1 MSKAYF
7 GSRISD
13 HILKTPEGFLI
24 CKDVPIARTGT
35 QQYRGCEFGGPVADG
50 IYNVQRPEA
59 EVFDR
64 AAVASFEGKPVC
76 DEHPEEDVTPD
87 NYGRYMKGVC
97 RDVRRGDG
105 DLSNCLVA
113 DLVIYDADL
122 INKIEAGKREIS
134 CGYDCLWNPTSDSS
148 YDQLE
153 IRGNHVAVVD
163 RGRAGHKVA
172 IRDTADDEKGGKK
185 MSKSLI
191 GRILRAL
198 ARDESTTPEDMEAAA
213 KLTGSSDAEPR
224 PQPAPA
230 PAQAA
235 PSTPAPAVPAAPATP
250 ATPAP
255 AAVPQPENK
264 PAAMD
269 EATEA
274 RFKKIEDALEAISS
288 KLNPA
293 PPAAEPKKDALDAL
307 EEELQN
313 KAPAA
318 EPAPAG
324 DEDDVIEPPEDI
336 NAQDA
341 APEEDVEGECG
352 PNAKEVRDAAMVLI
366 KNLKPAVAAIPN
378 EAQRKRAADS
388 LVILIKGSMQ
398 QDAQYGELMQM
409 RRRSAVQDSKPDDYN
424 LGREIAK
431 KYNPH
436 YKNR

>member
-134 CGYDCLWNPTSDSS
+134 CGYDCLWNPTSDSN

-213 KLTGSSDAEPR
+213 KLAGSSDAEPR

-230 PAQAA
+230 PAA
-235 PSTPAPAVPAAPATP
+235 P

-255 AAVPQPENK
+255 AAVPQPDNK

-293 PPAAEPKKDALDAL
+293 EPAAEPKKDALDAL

-341 APEEDVEGECG
+341 APEEDVEGGCA
-352 PNAKEVRDAAMVLI
+352 PDAKEARDAAMALI

-388 LVILIKGSMQ
+388 LAILIKGSMQ

-409 RRRSAVQDSKPDDYN
+409 RRRSAAQDSKPDDYA

>member
-7 GSRISD
+7 GSHISD

-35 QQYRGCEFGGPVADG
+35 QQYRGCEFGAPVGDAV
-50 IYNVQRPEA
+50 YNVKRPEA

-76 DEHPEEDVTPD
+76 DEHPDEDVTPD

-163 RGRAGHKVA
+163 KGRAGHKVA
-172 IRDTADDEKGGKK
+172 IRDTAVDKKGGKK
-185 MSKSLI
+185 MSESLI

-213 KLTGSSDAEPR
+213 KLAGGADAEPR

-230 PAQAA
+230 PA
-235 PSTPAPAVPAAPATP
+235 APATP
-250 ATPAP
+250 APV
-255 AAVPQPENK
+255 AVPQPDNK

-307 EEELQN
+307 EEELQS

-324 DEDDVIEPPEDI
+324 DEDDVIEPPEEI

-341 APEEDVEGECG
+341 EPEEEPVV
-352 PNAKEVRDAAMVLI
+352 PASKAARDAAMVLL
-366 KNLKPAVAAIPN
+366 KNLKPAVASIKN

-388 LVILIKGSMQ
+388 LAVLIKGSMQ

-409 RRRSAVQDSKPDDYN
+409 RRRAAAQDLKPAADDYA

>member
-213 KLTGSSDAEPR
+213 KLAGSSDAEPR

-230 PAQAA
+230 PA
-235 PSTPAPAVPAAPATP
+235 PAAP

-274 RFKKIEDALEAISS
+274 RFKKIEDALEAISA

-293 PPAAEPKKDALDAL
+293 PAPKAEEKDALDAL

-313 KAPAA
+313 QAPAA
-318 EPAPAG
+318 APAG
-324 DEDDVIEPPEDI
+324 DENDVIEPPEEI

-341 APEEDVEGECG
+341 EPEEDIEEEAVTV
-352 PNAKEVRDAAMVLI
+352 PQATRDAAMELL
-366 KNLKPAVAAIPN
+366 KNLKPVVASIKN

-388 LVILIKGSMQ
+388 LAVLIKGSME
-398 QDAQYGELMQM
+398 QDAQYGQLLQM
-409 RRRSAVQDSKPDDYN
+409 RRKSAVRDSEAYQDDYN
-424 LGREIAK
+424 YGREIAK
-431 KYNPH
+431 KFNPH

>member
-213 KLTGSSDAEPR
+213 KLAGSSDAEPR

-230 PAQAA
+230 PA
-235 PSTPAPAVPAAPATP
+235 APAAP

-255 AAVPQPENK
+255 AAVPQPDNK

-288 KLNPA
+288 KLNPDPA

-318 EPAPAG
+318 APAG

-341 APEEDVEGECG
+341 APEEDVEGECV
-352 PNAKEVRDAAMVLI
+352 PNAKEARDAAMALI

-409 RRRSAVQDSKPDDYN
+409 RRRNAAKDSKPAVDDYN

-431 KYNPH
+431 RYNPH

>member
-35 QQYRGCEFGGPVADG
+35 QQYRGCEFGAPVGDAL
-50 IYNVQRPEA
+50 YNVQRPEA

-172 IRDTADDEKGGKK
+172 IRDTAVDKKGGKT
-185 MSKSLI
+185 MSESLI

-213 KLTGSSDAEPR
+213 KLAGGADAEPR

-230 PAQAA
+230 PA
-235 PSTPAPAVPAAPATP
+235 PAAP

-255 AAVPQPENK
+255 AAVPQPESK

-288 KLNPA
+288 KLNPV

-318 EPAPAG
+318 AAPAG
-324 DEDDVIEPPEDI
+324 DEDDVIEPPEEI

-341 APEEDVEGECG
+341 APEEDVEGGCA
-352 PNAKEVRDAAMVLI
+352 PNAKEARDAAMALI

-388 LVILIKGSMQ
+388 LAILIKGSMQ

-409 RRRSAVQDSKPDDYN
+409 RRRAVAQDRKPAADDYE

>member
-13 HILKTPEGFLI
+13 HILETPEGFLI
-24 CKDVPIARTGT
+24 CKDVPIARTGV
-35 QQYRGCEFGGPVADG
+35 QQYRGCEFGAPVGDAVYD
-50 IYNVQRPEA
+50 VERPEA

-64 AAVASFEGKPVC
+64 AAIASFEGKPVC
-76 DEHPEEDVTPD
+76 DEHPQEDVTPD

-113 DLVIYDADL
+113 DLCIYDADL
-122 INKIEAGKREIS
+122 IHKIKAGKREIS
-134 CGYDCLWNPTSDSS
+134 CGYDCLWNPTGDSS

-172 IRDTADDEKGGKK
+172 IRDTAHDKEGGKK
-185 MSKSLI
+185 MSNSLI

-213 KLTGSSDAEPR
+213 KLAGGSDADPR
-224 PQPAPA
+224 PAPQPAPA
-230 PAQAA
+230 PAA
-235 PSTPAPAVPAAPATP
+235 P

-293 PPAAEPKKDALDAL
+293 PPADEPKKDALDAL
-307 EEELQN
+307 EEEL
-313 KAPAA
+313 KEPAA
-318 EPAPAG
+318 ASAG
-324 DEDDVIEPPEDI
+324 DEDDVIEPPEEI

-341 APEEDVEGECG
+341 EPEEDVEGECA
-352 PNAKEVRDAAMVLI
+352 PDAKEARDAAMALI

-388 LVILIKGSMQ
+388 LAILIKGSMQ
-398 QDAQYGELMQM
+398 QDAQYGQLLQM
-409 RRRSAVQDSKPDDYN
+409 RRRNAAQDSKPAQDDYN

>member
-172 IRDTADDEKGGKK
+172 IRDTADDKKGGTK

-213 KLTGSSDAEPR
+213 KLAGSSDAEPR

-230 PAQAA
+230 PA
-235 PSTPAPAVPAAPATP
+235 PAAPAAP

-255 AAVPQPENK
+255 AAVPQPDNK

-307 EEELQN
+307 EEELQT

-318 EPAPAG
+318 APAG

-341 APEEDVEGECG
+341 APEEDVEGECA
-352 PNAKEVRDAAMVLI
+352 PDAKEARDAAMALI

-388 LVILIKGSMQ
+388 LAILIKGSMQ
-398 QDAQYGELMQM
+398 QDAQYGELMQI
-409 RRRSAVQDSKPDDYN
+409 RRRNAAKDSKPAVDDYA

>member
-172 IRDTADDEKGGKK
+172 IRDTADDKKGGTK

-198 ARDESTTPEDMEAAA
+198 ARDESTTLEDMEAAA
-213 KLTGSSDAEPR
+213 KLAGSSDAEPR

-230 PAQAA
+230 PA
-235 PSTPAPAVPAAPATP
+235 PAAPAAP

-318 EPAPAG
+318 APAPAG

-341 APEEDVEGECG
+341 APEEDVEGECA
-352 PNAKEVRDAAMVLI
+352 PNAKEARDAAMALI

-388 LVILIKGSMQ
+388 LAILIKGSMQ

-409 RRRSAVQDSKPDDYN
+409 RRRNAAKDSKPAVDDYN

-431 KYNPH
+431 RYNPH

>member
-113 DLVIYDADL
+113 DLVIYDAGL

-163 RGRAGHKVA
+163 KGRAGHKVA
-172 IRDTADDEKGGKK
+172 IRDAANDKKGGKK
-185 MSKSLI
+185 MSESLI

-213 KLTGSSDAEPR
+213 KLAGGADAEPR

-230 PAQAA
+230 PA
-235 PSTPAPAVPAAPATP
+235 
-250 ATPAP
+250 TPAP
-255 AAVPQPENK
+255 AAVPQPETK

-307 EEELQN
+307 EEELQS
-313 KAPAA
+313 KDPAA

-324 DEDDVIEPPEDI
+324 DEDDVIEPPEEI
-336 NAQDA
+336 NALDA
-341 APEEDVEGECG
+341 EPEEEPVV
-352 PNAKEVRDAAMVLI
+352 PASKAARDAAMVLL
-366 KNLKPAVAAIPN
+366 KNLKPAVANIKN

-388 LVILIKGSMQ
+388 LAVLIKGSMQ

-409 RRRSAVQDSKPDDYN
+409 RRRAAAQDSKPDDYA

>member
-172 IRDTADDEKGGKK
+172 IRDTADDKKGGTK

-213 KLTGSSDAEPR
+213 KLAGSSDAEPR

-230 PAQAA
+230 P
-235 PSTPAPAVPAAPATP
+235 VPAAP

-318 EPAPAG
+318 APAPAG

-341 APEEDVEGECG
+341 APEEDVEGGCA
-352 PNAKEVRDAAMVLI
+352 PNAKEARDAAMALI

-388 LVILIKGSMQ
+388 LAILIKGSMQ

-409 RRRSAVQDSKPDDYN
+409 RRRNAAKDSKPAVDDYN

-431 KYNPH
+431 RYNPH

>member
-50 IYNVQRPEA
+50 IYNVQRPET

-172 IRDTADDEKGGKK
+172 IRDTADDKKGGTK

-213 KLTGSSDAEPR
+213 KLAGSSDAEPR

-230 PAQAA
+230 PA
-235 PSTPAPAVPAAPATP
+235 PAAP

-255 AAVPQPENK
+255 AAVPQPDNK

-288 KLNPA
+288 KLNPDPA

-318 EPAPAG
+318 APAG

-341 APEEDVEGECG
+341 APEEDVEGECA
-352 PNAKEVRDAAMVLI
+352 PNAKEARDAAMALI

-388 LVILIKGSMQ
+388 LAILIKGSMQ

-409 RRRSAVQDSKPDDYN
+409 RRRNAAKDSKPAVDDYA

-431 KYNPH
+431 RYNPH

>member
-113 DLVIYDADL
+113 DLVIYDAGL

-172 IRDTADDEKGGKK
+172 IRDTADDKKGGTK

-213 KLTGSSDAEPR
+213 KLAGSPNAEPR
-224 PQPAPA
+224 PQPAPV
-230 PAQAA
+230 
-235 PSTPAPAVPAAPATP
+235 PAPAAP

-293 PPAAEPKKDALDAL
+293 QPAAEPKKDALDAL

-341 APEEDVEGECG
+341 APEEDVEGECA
-352 PNAKEVRDAAMVLI
+352 PDAKEARDAAMALI

-378 EAQRKRAADS
+378 EVQRKRAADS
-388 LVILIKGSMQ
+388 LAILIKGSMQ
-398 QDAQYGELMQM
+398 QDAQYGKLMQM
-409 RRRSAVQDSKPDDYN
+409 RRRSATQDSKPDDYD

>member
-122 INKIEAGKREIS
+122 IGKIEAGKREIS

-172 IRDTADDEKGGKK
+172 IRDTADDKKGGTK

-213 KLTGSSDAEPR
+213 KLAGSSDAEPR

-230 PAQAA
+230 
-235 PSTPAPAVPAAPATP
+235 APATPATP

-293 PPAAEPKKDALDAL
+293 EPAAEPKKDALDAL

-313 KAPAA
+313 KAPAV
-318 EPAPAG
+318 APAG

-341 APEEDVEGECG
+341 APEEDVEGECV
-352 PNAKEVRDAAMVLI
+352 PNAKEARDAAMALI

-409 RRRSAVQDSKPDDYN
+409 RRNAAKDSKPAVDDYN

-431 KYNPH
+431 RYNPH

>member
-76 DEHPEEDVTPD
+76 DEHPVEDVTPD

-105 DLSNCLVA
+105 DLSNFLVA

-172 IRDTADDEKGGKK
+172 IRDTADDKKGGTK

-213 KLTGSSDAEPR
+213 KLAGSSDAETR

-230 PAQAA
+230 PA
-235 PSTPAPAVPAAPATP
+235 PAAPAAP

-255 AAVPQPENK
+255 AAVPQPDNK

-307 EEELQN
+307 EEELQT

-341 APEEDVEGECG
+341 APEEDVEGECV
-352 PNAKEVRDAAMVLI
+352 PNAKEARDAAMALI

-388 LVILIKGSMQ
+388 LAILIKGSMQ

-409 RRRSAVQDSKPDDYN
+409 RRRNAAKDSKPAVDDYA

-431 KYNPH
+431 RYNPH

>member
-13 HILKTPEGFLI
+13 HIIKTPEGFLI

-163 RGRAGHKVA
+163 KGRAGHKVA
-172 IRDTADDEKGGKK
+172 IRDTADDKKGGTK

-213 KLTGSSDAEPR
+213 KLAGSSDAEPR

-230 PAQAA
+230 P
-235 PSTPAPAVPAAPATP
+235 S
-250 ATPAP
+250 TPAP

-341 APEEDVEGECG
+341 APEEDVEGECV
-352 PNAKEVRDAAMVLI
+352 PNAKEARDAAMALI

-388 LVILIKGSMQ
+388 LAILIKGSMQ

-409 RRRSAVQDSKPDDYN
+409 RRRNAAKDSKPAVDDYA

-431 KYNPH
+431 RYNPH

>member
-172 IRDTADDEKGGKK
+172 IRDTADDKKGGTK

-213 KLTGSSDAEPR
+213 KLAGNSDAEPR

-230 PAQAA
+230 AA
-235 PSTPAPAVPAAPATP
+235 PAAPATP
-250 ATPAP
+250 A
-255 AAVPQPENK
+255 AVPQPDNK

-293 PPAAEPKKDALDAL
+293 QPAAELKKDALDAL

-318 EPAPAG
+318 APAG

-341 APEEDVEGECG
+341 EPEEDVEGGCA
-352 PNAKEVRDAAMVLI
+352 PDAKEARDAAMALI

-388 LVILIKGSMQ
+388 LAILIKGSMQ
-398 QDAQYGELMQM
+398 QDAQYGKLMQM
-409 RRRSAVQDSKPDDYN
+409 RRRSAAQDSKPDDYN

>member
-122 INKIEAGKREIS
+122 IGKIEAGKREIS

-172 IRDTADDEKGGKK
+172 IRDTAGDKKGGKK

-213 KLTGSSDAEPR
+213 KLAGNSDAEPR

-230 PAQAA
+230 PAA
-235 PSTPAPAVPAAPATP
+235 P

-288 KLNPA
+288 KLNSA
-293 PPAAEPKKDALDAL
+293 QPAAEPKKDALDAL

-341 APEEDVEGECG
+341 APEEDVEGECV
-352 PNAKEVRDAAMVLI
+352 PNAKEVRDAAMALI

-388 LVILIKGSMQ
+388 LAILIKGSMQ

-409 RRRSAVQDSKPDDYN
+409 RRRSAAQDSKPDDYA

>member
-172 IRDTADDEKGGKK
+172 IRDTADDKKGGTK

-213 KLTGSSDAEPR
+213 KLAGSSDAEPR

-230 PAQAA
+230 PAA
-235 PSTPAPAVPAAPATP
+235 PVAPATP
-250 ATPAP
+250 TTPAP

-318 EPAPAG
+318 APAG

-341 APEEDVEGECG
+341 EPEEDVEGG
-352 PNAKEVRDAAMVLI
+352 RAPDAKEARDAAMTLI
-366 KNLKPAVAAIPN
+366 KVLKPAVAAIPN

-388 LVILIKGSMQ
+388 LAILIKGSMQ
-398 QDAQYGELMQM
+398 QDAQYGKLMQM
-409 RRRSAVQDSKPDDYN
+409 RRRSVAQDSKPDDYA

>member
-172 IRDTADDEKGGKK
+172 IRDTADDKKGGTK

-213 KLTGSSDAEPR
+213 KLAGSSDAEPR

-230 PAQAA
+230 PA
-235 PSTPAPAVPAAPATP
+235 PAAPATP

-341 APEEDVEGECG
+341 APEEDVEGECV
-352 PNAKEVRDAAMVLI
+352 PNAKEARDAAMALI

-388 LVILIKGSMQ
+388 LAILIKGSMQ

-409 RRRSAVQDSKPDDYN
+409 RRRNAAKDSKPAVDDYA

-431 KYNPH
+431 RYNPH

>member
-172 IRDTADDEKGGKK
+172 IRDTADDKKGGTK

-213 KLTGSSDAEPR
+213 KLAGSSDAEPR

-230 PAQAA
+230 PA
-235 PSTPAPAVPAAPATP
+235 PAAP

-318 EPAPAG
+318 APAG

-341 APEEDVEGECG
+341 APEENVEGECV
-352 PNAKEVRDAAMVLI
+352 PNAKEARDAAMALI

-398 QDAQYGELMQM
+398 QDAQYGELMQI
-409 RRRSAVQDSKPDDYN
+409 RRRNAAKDSKPAVDDYA

>member
-50 IYNVQRPEA
+50 IYDVQRPEA

-172 IRDTADDEKGGKK
+172 IRDTADDKKGGTK

-213 KLTGSSDAEPR
+213 KLAGSSNAEPR

-230 PAQAA
+230 PA
-235 PSTPAPAVPAAPATP
+235 PAAPAAP

-255 AAVPQPENK
+255 AAVPQPDNK

-318 EPAPAG
+318 APAPAG

-341 APEEDVEGECG
+341 APEEDVEGECA
-352 PNAKEVRDAAMVLI
+352 PNAKEARDAAMALI

-388 LVILIKGSMQ
+388 LAILIKGSMQ
-398 QDAQYGELMQM
+398 QDAQYGELMHM
-409 RRRSAVQDSKPDDYN
+409 RRRSAAQDSKPAADDYA

>member
-13 HILKTPEGFLI
+13 HIIKTPEGFLV

-172 IRDTADDEKGGKK
+172 IRDAADDKKGGTK

-213 KLTGSSDAEPR
+213 KLAGSSDAEPR

-230 PAQAA
+230 P
-235 PSTPAPAVPAAPATP
+235 S
-250 ATPAP
+250 TPAP

-293 PPAAEPKKDALDAL
+293 QPAAEPKKDALDAL

-318 EPAPAG
+318 APAG

-341 APEEDVEGECG
+341 APEEDVEGECA
-352 PNAKEVRDAAMVLI
+352 PDAKEARDAAMALI

-388 LVILIKGSMQ
+388 LAILIKGSMQ

-409 RRRSAVQDSKPDDYN
+409 RRRKAAQDSKPDDYA

>member
-50 IYNVQRPEA
+50 IYNVQRPEV

-64 AAVASFEGKPVC
+64 AAVTSFEGKPVC

-163 RGRAGHKVA
+163 KGRAGHKVA
-172 IRDTADDEKGGKK
+172 IRDTADDKKGGTK
-185 MSKSLI
+185 MSKSLF

-213 KLTGSSDAEPR
+213 KLAGSSDAEPR
-224 PQPAPA
+224 TQPAPA
-230 PAQAA
+230 PA
-235 PSTPAPAVPAAPATP
+235 PAAPATA

-255 AAVPQPENK
+255 AAVPQPDNK

-274 RFKKIEDALEAISS
+274 RFKKIEDALEAIIS

-293 PPAAEPKKDALDAL
+293 EPAAEPKKDALDAL

-318 EPAPAG
+318 APAG

-341 APEEDVEGECG
+341 EPEEDVEGECV
-352 PNAKEVRDAAMVLI
+352 PNAKEVRDAAMTLI
-366 KNLKPAVAAIPN
+366 KVLKPAVAAIPN

-388 LVILIKGSMQ
+388 LAILIKGSME
-398 QDAQYGELMQM
+398 QDAQYGQLLQM
-409 RRRSAVQDSKPDDYN
+409 RRKSAVRDSEAYQDDYN
-424 LGREIAK
+424 YGREIAK
-431 KYNPH
+431 KFNPH

>member
-163 RGRAGHKVA
+163 KGRAGHKVA
-172 IRDTADDEKGGKK
+172 IRDTADDKKGGKK

-213 KLTGSSDAEPR
+213 KLAGSSDAEPR
-224 PQPAPA
+224 PQPAP
-230 PAQAA
+230 
-235 PSTPAPAVPAAPATP
+235 TPAPAAP

-255 AAVPQPENK
+255 AAVPQPDNK

-269 EATEA
+269 EATET

-318 EPAPAG
+318 APAG

-341 APEEDVEGECG
+341 APEEDVEGECV
-352 PNAKEVRDAAMVLI
+352 PNAKEARDAAMALI

-388 LVILIKGSMQ
+388 LAILIKGSMQ
-398 QDAQYGELMQM
+398 QDAQYGKLMQM
-409 RRRSAVQDSKPDDYN
+409 RRRNAAKDSKPAVDDYD

>member
-172 IRDTADDEKGGKK
+172 IRDTADDKKGGTK

-213 KLTGSSDAEPR
+213 KLAGSSDADPR

-230 PAQAA
+230 PAA
-235 PSTPAPAVPAAPATP
+235 PAAPATP
-250 ATPAP
+250 AA

-318 EPAPAG
+318 APAPAG

-341 APEEDVEGECG
+341 APEEDVEGGCA
-352 PNAKEVRDAAMVLI
+352 PDAKEARDAAMALI

-388 LVILIKGSMQ
+388 LAILIKGSMQ
-398 QDAQYGELMQM
+398 QDSQYGELMQM
-409 RRRSAVQDSKPDDYN
+409 RRRNAAKDSKSAVDDYA

-431 KYNPH
+431 RYNPH

>member
-163 RGRAGHKVA
+163 KGRAGHKVA
-172 IRDTADDEKGGKK
+172 IRDTADDKKGGTK

-213 KLTGSSDAEPR
+213 KLAGSSDAEPR

-230 PAQAA
+230 PA
-235 PSTPAPAVPAAPATP
+235 PAAP

-341 APEEDVEGECG
+341 APEEDVEGECV
-352 PNAKEVRDAAMVLI
+352 PNAKEARDAAMALI

-388 LVILIKGSMQ
+388 LAILIKGSMQ

-409 RRRSAVQDSKPDDYN
+409 RRRNAAKDSKPAVDDYA

-431 KYNPH
+431 RYNPH

>member
-35 QQYRGCEFGGPVADG
+35 QQYRGCEFGAPVADG

-163 RGRAGHKVA
+163 KGRAGHKVA
-172 IRDTADDEKGGKK
+172 IRDAANDKKGGKK
-185 MSKSLI
+185 MSESLI

-213 KLTGSSDAEPR
+213 KLAGGADAEPR

-230 PAQAA
+230 PAA
-235 PSTPAPAVPAAPATP
+235 P

-255 AAVPQPENK
+255 AAVPQPDNK

-293 PPAAEPKKDALDAL
+293 EPAAEPKKDALDAL

-324 DEDDVIEPPEDI
+324 DEDDVIEPPEEI
-336 NAQDA
+336 NAHDA
-341 APEEDVEGECG
+341 EPEEEPVV
-352 PNAKEVRDAAMVLI
+352 PASKAARDAAMVLLQ
-366 KNLKPAVAAIPN
+366 NLKPAVAAIPN

-388 LVILIKGSMQ
+388 LAVLIKGSMQ
-398 QDAQYGELMQM
+398 QDKQYSQLLSLQ
-409 RRRSAVQDSKPDDYN
+409 RKNAARDSAPIQDDYN
-424 LGREIAK
+424 YGREIAK

>member
-35 QQYRGCEFGGPVADG
+35 QQYRGCEFGAPVADG

-163 RGRAGHKVA
+163 KGRAGHKVA
-172 IRDTADDEKGGKK
+172 IRDAANDKKGGKK
-185 MSKSLI
+185 MSESLI

-213 KLTGSSDAEPR
+213 KLAGGADAEPR

-230 PAQAA
+230 PAA
-235 PSTPAPAVPAAPATP
+235 P

-255 AAVPQPENK
+255 AAVPQPDNK

-274 RFKKIEDALEAISS
+274 RFKKIEDALEVISS

-324 DEDDVIEPPEDI
+324 DEDDVIEPPEEI
-336 NAQDA
+336 NAHDA
-341 APEEDVEGECG
+341 EPEEEPVV
-352 PNAKEVRDAAMVLI
+352 PASKAARDAAMVLLQ
-366 KNLKPAVAAIPN
+366 NLKPAVAAIPN

-388 LVILIKGSMQ
+388 LAVLIKGSMQ
-398 QDAQYGELMQM
+398 QDKQYSQLLSLQRKNAARDSAPMQ
-409 RRRSAVQDSKPDDYN
+409 DDYN
-424 LGREIAK
+424 YGREIAK

>member
-172 IRDTADDEKGGKK
+172 IRDTADDKKGGTK

-213 KLTGSSDAEPR
+213 KLAGSSDAEPR

-230 PAQAA
+230 PA
-235 PSTPAPAVPAAPATP
+235 PAAPAGP

-341 APEEDVEGECG
+341 APEEDVEGECV
-352 PNAKEVRDAAMVLI
+352 PNAKEARDAAMALI

-388 LVILIKGSMQ
+388 LAILIKGSMQ

-409 RRRSAVQDSKPDDYN
+409 RRRNAAQDSKPDDYA

>member
-122 INKIEAGKREIS
+122 IGKIEAGKREIS

-172 IRDTADDEKGGKK
+172 IRDTADDTKGGTK

-213 KLTGSSDAEPR
+213 KLAGNSDAEPR

-230 PAQAA
+230 PA
-235 PSTPAPAVPAAPATP
+235 PAAP

-318 EPAPAG
+318 APAPAG

-341 APEEDVEGECG
+341 APEEDVEGGCA
-352 PNAKEVRDAAMVLI
+352 PDAKEARDAAMALI

-409 RRRSAVQDSKPDDYN
+409 RRRNAAKDSKPDDYA

>member
-163 RGRAGHKVA
+163 KGRAGHKVA
-172 IRDTADDEKGGKK
+172 IRDAADDKKGGKK

-213 KLTGSSDAEPR
+213 KLAGSSDAEPR
-224 PQPAPA
+224 PQPAP
-230 PAQAA
+230 
-235 PSTPAPAVPAAPATP
+235 TPAPAAPAAPATP

-255 AAVPQPENK
+255 AAVPQPDNK

-293 PPAAEPKKDALDAL
+293 QPAAEPKKDALDAL

-318 EPAPAG
+318 APAG

-341 APEEDVEGECG
+341 EPEEDVEGGCA
-352 PNAKEVRDAAMVLI
+352 PDAKEARDAAIVLL
-366 KNLKPAVAAIPN
+366 KNLKPVVASIKN

-388 LVILIKGSMQ
+388 LAILIKGSMQ
-398 QDAQYGELMQM
+398 QDAQYGKLMQM
-409 RRRSAVQDSKPDDYN
+409 RRRNAAKDSQPDDYD

>member
-122 INKIEAGKREIS
+122 IGKIEAGKREIS

-172 IRDTADDEKGGKK
+172 IRDTADDKKGGTK

-213 KLTGSSDAEPR
+213 KLAGSSDAEPR

-230 PAQAA
+230 PAA
-235 PSTPAPAVPAAPATP
+235 PVAPATP
-250 ATPAP
+250 TTPAP

-293 PPAAEPKKDALDAL
+293 PPAAEPKKDVLDAL

-318 EPAPAG
+318 APAG

-341 APEEDVEGECG
+341 APEEDVEGECV
-352 PNAKEVRDAAMVLI
+352 PNAKEARDAAMALI

-409 RRRSAVQDSKPDDYN
+409 RRRNAAKDSKPAVDDYN

-431 KYNPH
+431 RYNPH

>member
-1 MSKAYF
+1 
-7 GSRISD
+7 
-13 HILKTPEGFLI
+13 
-24 CKDVPIARTGT
+24 
-35 QQYRGCEFGGPVADG
+35 
-50 IYNVQRPEA
+50 
-59 EVFDR
+59 
-64 AAVASFEGKPVC
+64 
-76 DEHPEEDVTPD
+76 
-87 NYGRYMKGVC
+87 MKGVC

-163 RGRAGHKVA
+163 KGRAGHKVA
-172 IRDTADDEKGGKK
+172 IRDAADDKKGGKK

-213 KLTGSSDAEPR
+213 KLAGSSDAEPR
-224 PQPAPA
+224 PQPAP
-230 PAQAA
+230 
-235 PSTPAPAVPAAPATP
+235 TPAPAAP

-293 PPAAEPKKDALDAL
+293 QPAAEPKKDALDAL

-318 EPAPAG
+318 APAG

-341 APEEDVEGECG
+341 EPEEDVEGGCA
-352 PNAKEVRDAAMVLI
+352 PDAKEARDAAIVLL
-366 KNLKPAVAAIPN
+366 KNLKPVVASIKN

-388 LVILIKGSMQ
+388 LAILIKGSMQ

-409 RRRSAVQDSKPDDYN
+409 RRRNAAKDSQPDDYD

>member
-163 RGRAGHKVA
+163 KGRAGHKVA
-172 IRDTADDEKGGKK
+172 IRDAADDKKGGKK

-213 KLTGSSDAEPR
+213 KLAGSSDAEPR
-224 PQPAPA
+224 PQPAP
-230 PAQAA
+230 
-235 PSTPAPAVPAAPATP
+235 TPAPAAP

-293 PPAAEPKKDALDAL
+293 QPAAEPKKDALDAL

-318 EPAPAG
+318 ETAPAG

-341 APEEDVEGECG
+341 APEEDVEGECV
-352 PNAKEVRDAAMVLI
+352 PNAKEAHDAAMALI
-366 KNLKPAVAAIPN
+366 KNLKPAIAAIPN

-388 LVILIKGSMQ
+388 LAILIKGSMQ
-398 QDAQYGELMQM
+398 QDAQYGKLMQM
-409 RRRSAVQDSKPDDYN
+409 RRRNAAKDSKPAVDDYD

>member
-13 HILKTPEGFLI
+13 HIIKTPEGFLI

-134 CGYDCLWNPTSDSS
+134 CGYDCLWNPTSNSS

-185 MSKSLI
+185 MSKFLI

-198 ARDESTTPEDMEAAA
+198 ARDESTTPEDMEAAT
-213 KLTGSSDAEPR
+213 KLAGSSDAEPR

-230 PAQAA
+230 PAA
-235 PSTPAPAVPAAPATP
+235 P

-293 PPAAEPKKDALDAL
+293 PPAVEPKKDALDAL

-313 KAPAA
+313 QAPAA
-318 EPAPAG
+318 ASAG
-324 DEDDVIEPPEDI
+324 DEDDVIEPPEEI

-341 APEEDVEGECG
+341 EPEEEEAV
-352 PNAKEVRDAAMVLI
+352 PVPQATRDAAMELL
-366 KNLKPAVAAIPN
+366 KNLKPVVASIKN

-388 LVILIKGSMQ
+388 LAVLIKGSME
-398 QDAQYGELMQM
+398 QDAQYGQLLQM
-409 RRRSAVQDSKPDDYN
+409 RRKSAVRDSEAYQDDYN
-424 LGREIAK
+424 YGREIAK
-431 KYNPH
+431 KFNPH

>member
-172 IRDTADDEKGGKK
+172 IRDTADDKKGGKK

-213 KLTGSSDAEPR
+213 KLAGSSDAEPR

-230 PAQAA
+230 PA
-235 PSTPAPAVPAAPATP
+235 PAAPAGP

-318 EPAPAG
+318 APAPAG

-341 APEEDVEGECG
+341 APEEDVEGECV
-352 PNAKEVRDAAMVLI
+352 PNAKEARDAAMALI

-388 LVILIKGSMQ
+388 LAILIKGSMQ

-409 RRRSAVQDSKPDDYN
+409 RRRNAAKDSKPAVDDYD

-431 KYNPH
+431 RYNPH

>member
-163 RGRAGHKVA
+163 KGRAGHKVA

-213 KLTGSSDAEPR
+213 KLAGSSDAEPR

-230 PAQAA
+230 PA
-235 PSTPAPAVPAAPATP
+235 PAAPAAP

-255 AAVPQPENK
+255 AAVPQPDNK

-318 EPAPAG
+318 APAPAG

-341 APEEDVEGECG
+341 APEEDVEGECV
-352 PNAKEVRDAAMVLI
+352 PNAKEARDAAMALI
-366 KNLKPAVAAIPN
+366 KNLKPAIAAIPN

-388 LVILIKGSMQ
+388 LAILIKGSMQ
-398 QDAQYGELMQM
+398 QDAQYGKLMQM
-409 RRRSAVQDSKPDDYN
+409 RRRNAAKDSKPAVDDYN

-431 KYNPH
+431 RYNPH